1 MSSIASV
8 TPTVCSLFGVKP
20 PRDSGAKPVDS
31 VLEEAAKK
39 LMGGKIEKALIY
51 APDAIGEGLY
61 RDYKKLFSGVKR
73 MAPLEVETKSVIPTW
88 TPVCFS
94 SMFTGAQPEVHGIT
108 KYEKPVLGVDT
119 LFDALARE
127 KKTIAIVA
135 VKGSSIDLVFRNR
148 KIDYYTEEYDPQ
160 VEARVLDILK
170 AKDYDLILAYHQ
182 EYDDIMHGS
191 TPRDPKALEAFR
203 RHLKSFE
210 TLAAAFN
217 ERYASENRAVA
228 FTPDHGTHI
237 DPATGKGT
245 HGTDSPEDVDVRHFW
260 GINRGS

>member
-39 LMGGKIEKALIY
+39 LKGGKIEKALIY

-73 MAPLEVETKSVIPTW
+73 MAPLEVEMKSVIPTW

-108 KYEKPVLGVDT
+108 KYEKPVLSVDT

-127 KKTIAIVA
+127 KKRVAIVA

-148 KIDYYTEEYDPQ
+148 KIELLHGGVRPAGRGAGPRHPEGEGLRPHTRLPPG
-160 VEARVLDILK
+160 VRRPHARLD
-170 AKDYDLILAYHQ
+170 A
-182 EYDDIMHGS
+182 EG
-191 TPRDPKALEAFR
+191 P
-203 RHLKSFE
+203 
-210 TLAAAFN
+210 
-217 ERYASENRAVA
+217 
-228 FTPDHGTHI
+228 
-237 DPATGKGT
+237 
-245 HGTDSPEDVDVRHFW
+245 
-260 GINRGS
+260 